1 MWHCRVDVAYPWL
14 SDWICLQWVL
24 CS

>member
-1 MWHCRVDVAYPWL
+1 MWHCRVDVAYLWL
-14 SDWICLQWVL
+14 SDWIHLQWVL